1 MREED
6 IQLDFPEP
14 HIKERLGWKKP
25 LNSMSKAQKKKNKKF
40 QKALGLGGD
49 DVEMSGGQMNK
60 NRYKIATT
68 NVTIQLSS
76 EYIPNYSGTVTI

>member
-14 HIKERLGWKKP
+14 QVKERLGWKKP
-25 LNSMSKAQKKKNKKF
+25 LNSKAQKKKNKKF

-68 NVTIQLSS
+68 NVRILQSSSKYLTILLF
-76 EYIPNYSGTVTI
+76 EW